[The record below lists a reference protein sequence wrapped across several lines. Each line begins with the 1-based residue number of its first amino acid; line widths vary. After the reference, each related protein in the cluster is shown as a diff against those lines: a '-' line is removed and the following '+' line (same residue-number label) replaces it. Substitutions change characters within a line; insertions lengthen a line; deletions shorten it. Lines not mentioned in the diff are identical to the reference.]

1 MLDERKERCITY
13 ILEGLTYT
21 AIADLISCSRQSI
34 YEWLKNDDFAAE
46 LNRRRQEI
54 VVSGNNM
61 ILNKLSKYVDGV
73 DAIALDSES
82 DKSRLDA
89 LTYLIDRVLGRT
101 TTKVETTT
109 TPDSGSVGTDALN
122 AVMDKVDNKQ

>member
-13 ILEGLTYT
+13 ILEGLPYT

-34 YEWLKNDDFAAE
+34 YEWLKNDEFVTE

-61 ILNKLSKYVDGV
+61 ILNKLSKYVNGV

-89 LTYLIDRVLGRT
+89 LTYMIDRVLGKT
-101 TTKVETTT
+101 TTRIEAT
-109 TPDSGSVGTDALN
+109 A
-122 AVMDKVDNKQ
+122 ADNKDNVNIDVLDKEINEIDNE

>member
-82 DKSRLDA
+82 DKSRFDA
-89 LTYLIDRVLGRT
+89 LTYMIDRVLGRT

-109 TPDSGSVGTDALN
+109 PVDKENVGTDALN
-122 AVMDKVDNKQ
+122 ALMDKSDNK